1 MRQLGNLAKIPEF
14 DKAFW
19 KHLGDEIC
27 DEIRVQTQVNSK
39 DVHNRK
45 FKAYKKHAPFWFS
58 KKINGKVIRIYAEDY
73 PTRKPKIKRGSGSG
87 SKVNLTLTG
96 DMMRNLQTRG
106 YSKDSVII
114 GWSGVDAQKVQHNE
128 EMGRS
133 VTTKSRPLSKASLR
147 LIEVQTNKRIKR
159 NADKETAKPINFK
172 IGK

>member
-1 MRQLGNLAKIPEF
+1 VRQLGNLTKIPEF

-19 KHLGDEIC
+19 KHIGDEIC

-39 DVHNRK
+39 DVHNTK
-45 FKAYKKHAPFWFS
+45 FKAYS
-58 KKINGKVIRIYAEDY
+58 RGYAE
-73 PTRKPKIKRGSGSG
+73 RKPKIRRGSGSG

-106 YSKDSVII
+106 FNKDSVTI
-114 GWSGVDAQKVQHNE
+114 GWNGVDAEKVQKNE
-128 EMGRS
+128 KMGRA
-133 VTTKSRPLSKASLR
+133 VTTKSRPLSKGSLR

>member
-1 MRQLGNLAKIPEF
+1 MGNLAKIPEF

-45 FKAYKKHAPFWFS
+45 FKAYS
-58 KKINGKVIRIYAEDY
+58 RGYAE
-73 PTRKPKIKRGSGSG
+73 RKPKIRRGSGSG

-106 YSKDSVII
+106 FSKDSVII
-114 GWSGVDAQKVQHNE
+114 GWGGEDAQKVQYNE
-128 EMGRS
+128 EMGRA
-133 VTTKSRPLSKASLR
+133 VTTKSRPLSKGSLR

>member
-14 DKAFW
+14 DSMFW

-45 FKAYKKHAPFWFS
+45 FKAYS
-58 KKINGKVIRIYAEDY
+58 DGYAE
-73 PTRKPKIKRGSGSG
+73 RKPKIRRGSGSG

-128 EMGRS
+128 EMGRA
-133 VTTKSRPLSKASLR
+133 VTTTARPLSKGSLR